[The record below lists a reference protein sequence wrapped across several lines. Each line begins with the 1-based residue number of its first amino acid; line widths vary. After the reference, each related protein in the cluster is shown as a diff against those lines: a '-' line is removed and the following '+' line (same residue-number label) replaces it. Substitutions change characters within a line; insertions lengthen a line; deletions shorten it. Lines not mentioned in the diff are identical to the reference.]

1 MDRRIGYALAWVVAA
16 VVAIS
21 VGLAAVS
28 TVGASIRGRGPLGN
42 EVVRDNEQPARP
54 DPEAARV
61 RDEVSGEF
69 GTFVVEC
76 RGVFAYG
83 IRVEPDAAN
92 RWRVVSYE
100 EGPDD
105 DVDAV
110 FSNGRRSVDLEV
122 YCSRGKPTVAEIESN
137 TLPDDDDLS

>member
-1 MDRRIGYALAWVVAA
+1 VDKRVGYSLAWIVAA
-16 VVAIS
+16 VASITI
-21 VGLAAVS
+21 GLAAVS

-54 DPEAARV
+54 DPGAERV
-61 RDEVSGEF
+61 TDEVSGEF

-83 IRVEPDAAN
+83 IDVEPDTAN

-110 FSNGRRSVDLEV
+110 FSNGRRSIDLEV
-122 YCSRGKPTVAEIESN
+122 YCSRGKPTVAEIENN
-137 TLPDDDDLS
+137 TLPADD